1 MTEGPSNLPKEVA
14 KRYEPTSQE
23 RAALEAYFDHKKE
36 APPCPRMNVTKGD
49 DGVGEITIDHAEPGL
64 AWTVLTQA
72 LGATELTFASTLT
85 CQLSNAVAKGGSATD
100 GLNFMLSVVNAVR
113 PKDELESL
121 LAAQMA
127 AVHVATMTMAARLA
141 ASTTI
146 KQQDRAERALNK
158 LARTFAAQ
166 LEALRRYR
174 TGGEQRVT
182 VQHVSVNDNAQAIV
196 GHVSTGGGGDKKK

>member
-100 GLNFMLSVVNAVR
+100 GLNFMLSVVKAVR
-113 PKDELESL
+113 AEGRAGVFAGCPNGSSSRCNHDNGCPSRGLDYH
-121 LAAQMA
+121 Q
-127 AVHVATMTMAARLA
+127 AAR
-141 ASTTI
+141 
-146 KQQDRAERALNK
+146 QCRAGTE
-158 LARTFAAQ
+158 
-166 LEALRRYR
+166 
-174 TGGEQRVT
+174 
-182 VQHVSVNDNAQAIV
+182 
-196 GHVSTGGGGDKKK
+196 